1 MKRIFAVVAAGLV
14 PAMMWTLM
22 ISPGLMMVLSLL
34 VFFLVLRGVSVK
46 VGVRL
51 GFLYGLVLYGVSLSW
66 MWQIFSATSIAL
78 WMILAI
84 FPAVAGGVVAW
95 LTSRWNRAWWLPLC
109 VACCCSAI
117 EYFRC
122 EWFWLRFPWMTAGT
136 AMGPNVLTPFI
147 GVYGVSF
154 LATLAAAMFLLEN
167 QHRMVRLMVVASI
180 MVLFQFPAHVPS
192 GDGEAVRVRLHQ
204 SENLDFYTYFEEAQK
219 SEFHDGIFL
228 WPEASTS
235 ADVRVT
241 EFDRNGG
248 TQLDRVKQ
256 LAAERNAMFVFGQYR
271 ATSEGTVINEAL
283 SVDGSG
289 LLGTHQKNRPVHFM
303 NDGEQGKEAR
313 AHDTPWGRIGTP
325 ICFDNDYTEIA
336 RRMAADGA
344 EMFLVPS
351 LDAERW
357 TRRQHWQHAEMFRLR
372 AAETRRWM
380 AVCAS
385 SGLSQIIDPSG
396 KRIATVPM
404 MEDAILEGTLHR
416 RTDQTIYV
424 RVGWLFPWLITAVA
438 LFWVGF
444 LFVRSRRDQA
454 RL

>member
-1 MKRIFAVVAAGLV
+1 
-14 PAMMWTLM
+14 
-22 ISPGLMMVLSLL
+22 
-34 VFFLVLRGVSVK
+34 
-46 VGVRL
+46 
-51 GFLYGLVLYGVSLSW
+51 
-66 MWQIFSATSIAL
+66 
-78 WMILAI
+78 
-84 FPAVAGGVVAW
+84 
-95 LTSRWNRAWWLPLC
+95 
-109 VACCCSAI
+109 
-117 EYFRC
+117 
-122 EWFWLRFPWMTAGT
+122 
-136 AMGPNVLTPFI
+136 MGPNFLTPVI

-167 QHRMVRLMVVASI
+167 KHRMVRLMVVASI

-219 SEFHDGIFL
+219 SEFRDGVFL

-235 ADVRVT
+235 ADVRLT
-241 EFDRNGG
+241 KFGRDEN

-271 ATSEGTVINEAL
+271 ETSEGTVINDAL

-289 LLGTHQKNRPVHFM
+289 VIGTHQKNRPVHFM
-303 NDGEQGKEAR
+303 NDGEPGKIAA

-357 TRRQHWQHAEMFRLR
+357 TRRQHWQHAELFHLR
-372 AAETRRWM
+372 AAETRRWV

-424 RVGWLFPWLITAVA
+424 RVGWLFPWLITTVA
-438 LFWVGF
+438 LLWLGF
-444 LFVRSRRDQA
+444 LFARSRRDQA

>member
-1 MKRIFAVVAAGLV
+1 
-14 PAMMWTLM
+14 
-22 ISPGLMMVLSLL
+22 
-34 VFFLVLRGVSVK
+34 
-46 VGVRL
+46 
-51 GFLYGLVLYGVSLSW
+51 
-66 MWQIFSATSIAL
+66 
-78 WMILAI
+78 
-84 FPAVAGGVVAW
+84 
-95 LTSRWNRAWWLPLC
+95 
-109 VACCCSAI
+109 
-117 EYFRC
+117 
-122 EWFWLRFPWMTAGT
+122 
-136 AMGPNVLTPFI
+136 MGPNFLTPVI

-167 QHRMVRLMVVASI
+167 KHRMVRLMVVASI

-219 SEFHDGIFL
+219 SEFRDGVFL

-235 ADVRVT
+235 ADVRLT
-241 EFDRNGG
+241 KFGRDEN

-271 ATSEGTVINEAL
+271 ETSEGTVINDSL
-283 SVDGSG
+283 SVDGLG
-289 LLGTHQKNRPVHFM
+289 VIGTHQKNRPVHFM
-303 NDGEQGKEAR
+303 NDGEPGKIAA

-357 TRRQHWQHAEMFRLR
+357 TRRQHWQHAELFRLR
-372 AAETRRWM
+372 AAETRRCV

-424 RVGWLFPWLITAVA
+424 RVGWLFPWLITTVA
-438 LFWVGF
+438 LLWLGF
-444 LFVRSRRDQA
+444 LFARSRRDQA